1 MAENLNLQLT
11 VDTSGATTSVGSL
24 KKQLR
29 EAQNEVMTLADKFG
43 ATSKEAIEAAK
54 RAGELK
60 DRIGDAKALTDAF
73 NPDAKFKSLTA
84 SLSGVAGAFGAIQG
98 AMALF
103 GVESEDV
110 QKTLLKVQSAMA
122 ISQGL
127 QSVGESIDSF
137 RQLGAVIQSTT
148 VYQKANAAATQAA
161 GVIQKLFT
169 GSVDTTTAG
178 FKNLKVAM
186 AATGIGLLVVAVGYL
201 IANFD
206 ELKNSLF
213 GASAETKAY
222 NAVNEQAVKTSGELI
237 VSETALIEKVKKG
250 GLTKQEQIHILN
262 EWNSKHKDT
271 NLLFN
276 DYNKLQQYAIN
287 SGPAYI
293 EYIKAKAK
301 ADANY
306 SLILLKQ
313 KELLEVEVK
322 SPEEFRKFQDYFSD
336 QAIFGRIG
344 DIDKYRKDVAKY
356 NINKEIDALAAQ
368 TDKLST
374 DAENAAKKAKV
385 ETTEK
390 FVPTTTTD
398 KKGATTRDQELEKE
412 RERLKKIEDQILQ
425 DELDAFIKRNEQR
438 KKLGLEAVGLDGLT
452 DKERA
457 QKKEDDDKRKAADEK
472 RNQEFTEE
480 SNKNGLGKI
489 LAIRAA
495 AIVAE
500 QKQDEDNL
508 AAKRRLAELE
518 IENKQETSYAIA
530 DIVSGLSGIIGQN
543 TAEGKAIAI
552 ASATIDTYLAASTIF
567 KQAAKNPI
575 TTINPAYPYLMAAP
589 AILSGIARVKQ
600 IASVQ
605 VPKGGG
611 GGGGGNMPSMSSA
624 APMSPQT
631 PQAQTTNISQQSI
644 NQMGNQ
650 AVRAYVIETDVTS
663 NQQRVESIKQR
674 ARFS

>member
-1 MAENLNLQLT
+1 MAENLNLNVT
-11 VDTSGATTSVGSL
+11 VDTSGATASVGSL

-29 EAQNEVMTLADKFG
+29 EAQAEVSALADKFG
-43 ATSKEAIEAAK
+43 ATSKEAINAAK
-54 RAGELK
+54 RAAELK
-60 DRIGDAKALTDAF
+60 DAIGDAKALTDAF
-73 NPDAKFKSLTA
+73 NPDAKFKALTS
-84 SLSGVAGAFGAIQG
+84 SLSGLAGGFGAIQG

-103 GVESEDV
+103 GVESDNV

-137 RQLGAVIQSTT
+137 RQLGAVIQNSTLF
-148 VYQKANAAATQAA
+148 QKANTAATQAA
-161 GVIQKLFT
+161 AVVQKLFT
-169 GSVDTTTAG
+169 GSVDTTSTG

-186 AATGIGLLVVAVGYL
+186 AATGIGLLIVAIGAL

-206 ELKNSLF
+206 ELTNAISNTSDVEQEHSKAQEA
-213 GASAETKAY
+213 ASKAVADY
-222 NAVNEQAVKTSGELI
+222 TIKLYSVQNA
-237 VSETALIEKVKKG
+237 
-250 GLTKQEQIHILN
+250 
-262 EWNSKHKDT
+262 
-271 NLLFN
+271 
-276 DYNKLQQYAIN
+276 
-287 SGPAYI
+287 
-293 EYIKAKAK
+293 
-301 ADANY
+301 
-306 SLILLKQ
+306 
-313 KELLEVEVK
+313 LE
-322 SPEEFRKFQDYFSD
+322 
-336 QAIFGRIG
+336 
-344 DIDKYRKDVAKY
+344 
-356 NINKEIDALAAQ
+356 
-368 TDKLST
+368 
-374 DAENAAKKAKV
+374 AAKKGTISKKDALKEYNDKLGDSIGYAGSLQQAEQLMAANTAIVIKSIKLKAEAQVMYAKAAEYSSKIV
-385 ETTEK
+385 SGETTEIGFWEGFYNYASSLGDWGGMAVK
-390 FVPTTTTD
+390 NAEDMKNKVENAKKAITSLQEEGDKLTNEALENDKLIKKGLD
-398 KKGATTRDQELEKE
+398 KKPETGGKSGTTRDQELEKE

-425 DELDAFIKRNEQR
+425 DELDAFEKRNEQR
-438 KKLGLEAVGLDGLT
+438 KKLALEAVGLDGLT

-457 QKKEDDDKRKAADEK
+457 QKKEDDDKRKAKEEK
-472 RNQEFTEE
+472 SNQEFTEE

-508 AAKRRLAELE
+508 AAKKRLAELE

-589 AILSGIARVKQ
+589 AVLSGIARVKQ

-605 VPKGGG
+605 IPKGGG

-624 APMSPQT
+624 APMSPQA

-663 NQQRVESIKQR
+663 NQQRVEAIKQR

>member
-1 MAENLNLQLT
+1 MAENLSLNVT
-11 VDTSGATTSVGSL
+11 VDTTGATSSVGSL

-29 EAQNEVMTLADKFG
+29 EAQQDVMALADKFG
-43 ATSKEAIEAAK
+43 ATSKEAINAAK
-54 RAGELK
+54 RAAELK
-60 DRIGDAKALTDAF
+60 DAIGDAKALTDAF
-73 NPDAKFKSLTA
+73 NPDAKFKALTS
-84 SLSGVAGAFGAIQG
+84 SLSGLAGGFGAIQG

-103 GVESEDV
+103 GVESDNV

-137 RQLGAVIQSTT
+137 RQLGAVIQNSTLF
-148 VYQKANAAATQAA
+148 QKANTAATQAA
-161 GVIQKLFT
+161 AVVQKLFT
-169 GSVDTTTAG
+169 GSVDTTSTG

-186 AATGIGLLVVAVGYL
+186 AATGIGLLIVAIGAL

-206 ELKNSLF
+206 ELTNAISNTSDVEQEHSKAQEA
-213 GASAETKAY
+213 ASKAVADY
-222 NAVNEQAVKTSGELI
+222 TIKLYSVQNA
-237 VSETALIEKVKKG
+237 
-250 GLTKQEQIHILN
+250 
-262 EWNSKHKDT
+262 
-271 NLLFN
+271 
-276 DYNKLQQYAIN
+276 
-287 SGPAYI
+287 
-293 EYIKAKAK
+293 
-301 ADANY
+301 
-306 SLILLKQ
+306 
-313 KELLEVEVK
+313 LE
-322 SPEEFRKFQDYFSD
+322 
-336 QAIFGRIG
+336 
-344 DIDKYRKDVAKY
+344 
-356 NINKEIDALAAQ
+356 
-368 TDKLST
+368 
-374 DAENAAKKAKV
+374 AAKKGTISKKDALKEYNDKLGDSIGYAGSLQQAEQLMAANTAIVIKSIKLKAEAQVMYAKAAEYSSKIV
-385 ETTEK
+385 SGETTEIGFWEGFYNYASSLGDWGGMAVK
-390 FVPTTTTD
+390 NAEDMKNKVENAKKAITSLQEEGDKLTNEALENDKLIKKGLD
-398 KKGATTRDQELEKE
+398 KKPETGGKSGTTRDQELEKE

-425 DELDAFIKRNEQR
+425 DELDAFEKRNEQR
-438 KKLGLEAVGLDGLT
+438 KKLALEAVGLDGLT

-457 QKKEDDDKRKAADEK
+457 QKKEDDDKRKAKEEK
-472 RNQEFTEE
+472 SNQEFTEE

-508 AAKRRLAELE
+508 AAKKRLAELE

-589 AILSGIARVKQ
+589 AVLSGIARVKQ

-605 VPKGGG
+605 IPKGGG

-624 APMSPQT
+624 APMSPQA

-663 NQQRVESIKQR
+663 NQQRVEAIKQR

>member
-1 MAENLNLQLT
+1 MAENLNLNVK
-11 VDTSGATTSVGSL
+11 VDTTGATSSLGSL

-29 EAQNEVMTLADKFG
+29 EAQNEVMSLADKFG
-43 ATSKEAIEAAK
+43 ATSKEAINAAK
-54 RAGELK
+54 RAAELK
-60 DRIGDAKALTDAF
+60 DAIGDAKALTDAF
-73 NPDAKFKSLTA
+73 NPDAKFKALTS
-84 SLSGVAGAFGAIQG
+84 SLSGLAGGFGAIQG

-103 GVESEDV
+103 GVESDNV

-137 RQLGAVIQSTT
+137 RQLGAVIQSSTIF
-148 VYQKANAAATQAA
+148 QKANTAATQAA
-161 GVIQKLFT
+161 GVVQKLFT
-169 GSVDTTTAG
+169 GSVDTTSTG
-178 FKNLKVAM
+178 FKNLKLAM
-186 AATGIGLLVVAVGYL
+186 AATGIGLLIVAIGAL

-206 ELKNSLF
+206 ELSNAISNTSDVEQEHSKAQEAASKAVADYTIKLYSVQNALEAAKKGTISKKDALKEYNDKLGDSIGYAGSLQQAEQLMAANTAIVIKSIKLKAEAQVMYAKAAEYSSKIVSGETTEIGF
-213 GASAETKAY
+213 WEGFYNYASSLGDWGGM
-222 NAVNEQAVKTSGELI
+222 AVKNAEDMKNKVENAKKAITSLQEEGDKLTKEAL
-237 VSETALIEKVKKG
+237 ENDKLIEKGLDKK
-250 GLTKQEQIHILN
+250 
-262 EWNSKHKDT
+262 
-271 NLLFN
+271 
-276 DYNKLQQYAIN
+276 
-287 SGPAYI
+287 
-293 EYIKAKAK
+293 
-301 ADANY
+301 
-306 SLILLKQ
+306 
-313 KELLEVEVK
+313 
-322 SPEEFRKFQDYFSD
+322 PE
-336 QAIFGRIG
+336 
-344 DIDKYRKDVAKY
+344 
-356 NINKEIDALAAQ
+356 
-368 TDKLST
+368 
-374 DAENAAKKAKV
+374 
-385 ETTEK
+385 
-390 FVPTTTTD
+390 TD
-398 KKGATTRDQELEKE
+398 KKGGTTTEQELEKE

-425 DELDAFIKRNEQR
+425 DELDAFEKRNEQR
-438 KKLGLEAVGLDGLT
+438 KKLALEAVGLDGLT

-457 QKKEDDDKRKAADEK
+457 QKKEDDDKRKAKEEK
-472 RNQEFTEE
+472 SNQEFTEE

-508 AAKRRLAELE
+508 AAKKRLAELE

-589 AILSGIARVKQ
+589 AVLSGIARVKQ

-605 VPKGGG
+605 IPKGGG

-624 APMSPQT
+624 APMSPQA

-663 NQQRVESIKQR
+663 NQQRVEAIKQR

>member
-29 EAQNEVMTLADKFG
+29 EAQNEVMSLADKFG
-43 ATSKEAIEAAK
+43 ATSKEAINAAK
-54 RAGELK
+54 RAAELK
-60 DRIGDAKALTDAF
+60 DAIGDAKALTDAF
-73 NPDAKFKSLTA
+73 NPDAKFKALTS
-84 SLSGVAGAFGAIQG
+84 SLSGLAGGFGAIQG

-103 GVESEDV
+103 GVESDNV

-137 RQLGAVIQSTT
+137 RQLGAVIQSSTIF
-148 VYQKANAAATQAA
+148 QKANTAATQAA
-161 GVIQKLFT
+161 GVVQKLFT
-169 GSVDTTTAG
+169 GSVDTTSTG
-178 FKNLKVAM
+178 FKNLKLAM
-186 AATGIGLLVVAVGYL
+186 AATGIGLLIVAIGAL

-206 ELKNSLF
+206 ELTNAISNTSDVEQEHSKAQEA
-213 GASAETKAY
+213 ASKAVADY
-222 NAVNEQAVKTSGELI
+222 TIKLYSVQNA
-237 VSETALIEKVKKG
+237 
-250 GLTKQEQIHILN
+250 
-262 EWNSKHKDT
+262 
-271 NLLFN
+271 
-276 DYNKLQQYAIN
+276 
-287 SGPAYI
+287 
-293 EYIKAKAK
+293 
-301 ADANY
+301 
-306 SLILLKQ
+306 
-313 KELLEVEVK
+313 LE
-322 SPEEFRKFQDYFSD
+322 
-336 QAIFGRIG
+336 
-344 DIDKYRKDVAKY
+344 
-356 NINKEIDALAAQ
+356 
-368 TDKLST
+368 
-374 DAENAAKKAKV
+374 AAKKGTISKKDALKEYNDKLGDSIGYAGSLQQAEQLMAANTAIVIKSIKLKAEAQVMYAKAAEYSSKIV
-385 ETTEK
+385 SGETTEIGFWEGFYNYASSLGDWGGAAVK
-390 FVPTTTTD
+390 NAEDMKNKVENAKKAITSLQEEGDKLTNEALENDKLIKKGLDKKPETD
-398 KKGATTRDQELEKE
+398 KKSGTTTEQELEKE
-412 RERLKKIEDQILQ
+412 RERLRKQQDQILQ
-425 DELDAFIKRNEQR
+425 DELDAFEKRNEQR

-631 PQAQTTNISQQSI
+631 PQAQTTNISQASI

-663 NQQRVESIKQR
+663 NQQRVEAIKQR

>member
-1 MAENLNLQLT
+1 MAENLNLNVK
-11 VDTSGATTSVGSL
+11 VDTTGATSSLGSL

-29 EAQNEVMTLADKFG
+29 EAQNEVMSLADKFG
-43 ATSKEAIEAAK
+43 ATSKEAINAAK
-54 RAGELK
+54 RAAELK
-60 DRIGDAKALTDAF
+60 DAIGDAKALTDAF
-73 NPDAKFKSLTA
+73 NPDAKFKALTS
-84 SLSGVAGAFGAIQG
+84 SLSGLAGGFGAIQG

-103 GVESEDV
+103 GVESDNV

-137 RQLGAVIQSTT
+137 RQLGAVIQSSTIF
-148 VYQKANAAATQAA
+148 QKANTAATQAA
-161 GVIQKLFT
+161 GVVQKLFT
-169 GSVDTTTAG
+169 GSVDTTSTG
-178 FKNLKVAM
+178 FKNLKLAM
-186 AATGIGLLVVAVGYL
+186 AATGIGLLIVAIGAL

-206 ELKNSLF
+206 ELSNAISNTSDVEQEHSKAQEA
-213 GASAETKAY
+213 ASKAVADY
-222 NAVNEQAVKTSGELI
+222 TIKLYSVQNA
-237 VSETALIEKVKKG
+237 
-250 GLTKQEQIHILN
+250 
-262 EWNSKHKDT
+262 
-271 NLLFN
+271 
-276 DYNKLQQYAIN
+276 
-287 SGPAYI
+287 
-293 EYIKAKAK
+293 
-301 ADANY
+301 
-306 SLILLKQ
+306 
-313 KELLEVEVK
+313 LE
-322 SPEEFRKFQDYFSD
+322 
-336 QAIFGRIG
+336 
-344 DIDKYRKDVAKY
+344 
-356 NINKEIDALAAQ
+356 
-368 TDKLST
+368 
-374 DAENAAKKAKV
+374 AAKKGTISKKDALKEYNDKLGDSIGYAGSLQQAEQLMAANTAIVIKSIKLKAEAQVMYAKAAEYSSKIV
-385 ETTEK
+385 SGETTEIGFWEGFYNYASSLGDWGGMAVK
-390 FVPTTTTD
+390 NAEDMKNKVENAKKAITSLQEEGDKLTKEALENDKLIKKGLDKKPETD
-398 KKGATTRDQELEKE
+398 KKGGTTTEQELEKE

-425 DELDAFIKRNEQR
+425 DELDAFEKRNEQR
-438 KKLGLEAVGLDGLT
+438 KKLALEAVGLDGLT

-457 QKKEDDDKRKAADEK
+457 QKKEDDDKRKAKEEK
-472 RNQEFTEE
+472 SNQEFTEE

-508 AAKRRLAELE
+508 AAKKRLAELE

-589 AILSGIARVKQ
+589 AVLSGIARVKQ

-605 VPKGGG
+605 IPKGGG

-624 APMSPQT
+624 APMSPQA

-663 NQQRVESIKQR
+663 NQQRVEAIKQR

>member
-1 MAENLNLQLT
+1 MAENLNLNVK
-11 VDTSGATTSVGSL
+11 VDTTGATSSLGSL

-29 EAQNEVMTLADKFG
+29 EAQNEVMSLADKFG
-43 ATSKEAIEAAK
+43 ATSKEAINAAK
-54 RAGELK
+54 RAAELK
-60 DRIGDAKALTDAF
+60 DAIGDAKALTDAF
-73 NPDAKFKSLTA
+73 NPDAKFKALTS
-84 SLSGVAGAFGAIQG
+84 SLSGLAGGFGAIQG

-103 GVESEDV
+103 GVESDNV

-137 RQLGAVIQSTT
+137 RQLGAVIQSSTIF
-148 VYQKANAAATQAA
+148 QKANTAATQAA
-161 GVIQKLFT
+161 GVVQKLFT
-169 GSVDTTTAG
+169 GSVDTTSTG
-178 FKNLKVAM
+178 FKNLKLAM
-186 AATGIGLLVVAVGYL
+186 AATGIGLLIVAIGAL

-206 ELKNSLF
+206 ELSNAISNTSDVEQEHSKAQEA
-213 GASAETKAY
+213 ASKAVADY
-222 NAVNEQAVKTSGELI
+222 TIKLYSVQNA
-237 VSETALIEKVKKG
+237 
-250 GLTKQEQIHILN
+250 
-262 EWNSKHKDT
+262 
-271 NLLFN
+271 
-276 DYNKLQQYAIN
+276 
-287 SGPAYI
+287 
-293 EYIKAKAK
+293 
-301 ADANY
+301 
-306 SLILLKQ
+306 
-313 KELLEVEVK
+313 LE
-322 SPEEFRKFQDYFSD
+322 
-336 QAIFGRIG
+336 
-344 DIDKYRKDVAKY
+344 
-356 NINKEIDALAAQ
+356 
-368 TDKLST
+368 
-374 DAENAAKKAKV
+374 AAKKGTISKKDALKEYNDKLGDSIGYAGSLQQAEQLMAANTAIVIKSIKLKAEAQVMYAKAAEYSSKIV
-385 ETTEK
+385 SGETTEIGFWEGFYNYASSLGDWGGMAVK
-390 FVPTTTTD
+390 NAEDMKNKVENAKKAITSLQEEGDKLTNEALENDKLIKKGLDKKPETD
-398 KKGATTRDQELEKE
+398 KKGGTTTEQELEKE

-425 DELDAFIKRNEQR
+425 DELDAFEKRNEQR
-438 KKLGLEAVGLDGLT
+438 KKLALEAVGLDGLT

-457 QKKEDDDKRKAADEK
+457 QKKEDDDKRKAKEEK
-472 RNQEFTEE
+472 SNQEFTEE

-508 AAKRRLAELE
+508 AAKKRLAELE

-589 AILSGIARVKQ
+589 AVLSGIARVKQ

-605 VPKGGG
+605 IPKGGG

-624 APMSPQT
+624 APMSPQA

-663 NQQRVESIKQR
+663 NQQRVEAIKQR